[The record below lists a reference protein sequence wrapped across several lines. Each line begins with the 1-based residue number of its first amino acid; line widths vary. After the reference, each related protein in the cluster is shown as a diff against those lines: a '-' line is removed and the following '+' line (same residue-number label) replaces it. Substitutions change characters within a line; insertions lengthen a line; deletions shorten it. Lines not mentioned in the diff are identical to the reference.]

1 MAGLET
7 KGEAVGACDVLPLW
21 NWCKYLY
28 NYPIVRFCFEA
39 AVVYLRFKVARPPWR
54 AVASLTRLRQISR
67 VITPAHAARH
77 AKTGSPI
84 AL

>member
-1 MAGLET
+1 MTLLAQTVNPESNLMAGLEA

-54 AVASLTRLRQISR
+54 ACRFVS
-67 VITPAHAARH
+67 PAAAD
-77 AKTGSPI
+77 
-84 AL
+84 